1 MLMIG
6 ATVHQNKAYT
16 VPLTTLTSAT
26 YKRFTRR
33 FIGVNLLIGGGEIPV
48 TYPFVLIEQRTP
60 QTPRTRNR

>member
-1 MLMIG
+1 MIG

-16 VPLTTLTSAT
+16 VPLSTVAQAT

-33 FIGVNLLIGGGEIPV
+33 FIGVNLLIVGGEIPV

-60 QTPRTRNR
+60 PTPRARNR